1 MTVKRTKEAMAKDA
15 LCIAGE
21 TLLVPGTSLLA
32 KGDYKAGLA
41 HAGVGL
47 AAKLAL
53 GPLGVLLVAANS
65 YCKSKTGEGLVSQF
79 VNTKGPGDFSL
90 REEVASGIDSGDPVA
105 TIVENISEDV
115 EDIYHEM
122 TLAAQVEAGV
132 EDNEQNTAQS
142 DTATDTT
149 TDTPNAA
156 QTH

>member
-1 MTVKRTKEAMAKDA
+1 MTVKKTNEAMAKDA

-21 TLLVPGTSLLA
+21 TLVVPGTSLLA
-32 KGDYKAGLA
+32 KGEYKAGLA

-53 GPLGVLLVAANS
+53 GPVGLLLVAANS

-79 VNTKGPGDFSL
+79 THTKGPGDFSL
-90 REEVASGIDSGDPVA
+90 REEVASGINSGEPVE
-105 TIVENISEDV
+105 TIVESISEDV

-122 TLAAQVEAGV
+122 TLEAQMAAEADGND
-132 EDNEQNTAQS
+132 EENTATETQ
-142 DTATDTT
+142 
-149 TDTPNAA
+149 TDTPTTE

>member
-47 AAKLAL
+47 AAKIAL
-53 GPLGVLLVAANS
+53 GPLGLLLVAANS

-79 VNTKGPGDFSL
+79 AHTKGPGDFSL
-90 REEVASGIDSGDPVA
+90 REEVASGIDGGDTVE
-105 TIVENISEDV
+105 TIVESISEDV

-122 TLAAQVEAGV
+122 TSGAHTEAGV
-132 EDNEQNTAQS
+132 KVNGQSAAAQS
-142 DTATDTT
+142 DNATDTPT
-149 TDTPNAA
+149 AA